1 MNRQELETKLAE
13 LKMTYASVQ
22 ADADKLA
29 SSGAGAA
36 HMERQLEEMEIEI
49 KSLRQ
54 QIRALE

>member
-1 MNRQELETKLAE
+1 MNKQELETKLAE

-29 SSGAGAA
+29 SSGAGSA